1 MSQIKLQI
9 KDPLYRNSLFLMANT
24 IVTSGLGF
32 IFWMVVARLYTE
44 AEVGLGAAIISA
56 MSLLALLSGLGLD
69 VALIRFLPKADK
81 PVDLINSCFTLSGI
95 VAMVAAAVFIAGIG
109 LWSPALSFIRE
120 NAIFSITFIIFT
132 LFWTLSHIMNIT
144 FIARRRA
151 DFALLKN
158 TIYSLLKLPLPI
170 ILVLYFHAFGIA
182 ASWGVATGVAL
193 VISLFLFLPRV
204 QNRYRP
210 KPRLTLEVIKNIRR
224 YSTASYFVRL
234 LNAAPVL
241 ILPIMVVNL
250 LGAEQNA
257 YFYVAWMIAVLL
269 FSIPGAVSQSL
280 FVEGSHFEVD
290 LGVNIRRSFRF
301 IFLLLIPAT
310 VLLFLLGKWLLLAF
324 GAGFPANALT
334 LLWILVLSSIPLAV
348 NSVYRTIL
356 RVTDRM
362 RELMVLSGFTA
373 LAVLVGSYFLTAAT
387 GILGVGY
394 AWLAAQG
401 LVSVYVVFAMR
412 SRQHTRQA

>member
-1 MSQIKLQI
+1 
-9 KDPLYRNSLFLMANT
+9 MANT
-24 IVTSGLGF
+24 VVMAGLGF

-69 VALIRFLPKADK
+69 VALIRFLPKAEK

-95 VAMVAAAVFIAGIG
+95 VAVVTAAVFIAGIG

-120 NAIFSITFIIFT
+120 NAVFSITFIIFT
-132 LFWTLSHIMNIT
+132 LFWTLSHIMDVT

-182 ASWGVATGVAL
+182 ASWGMAIGVAL
-193 VISLFLFLPRV
+193 VISLLLFLPRV

-210 KPRLTLEVIKNIRR
+210 VPRLTLEVIKNIRR
-224 YSTASYFVRL
+224 YSTANYFARL
-234 LNAAPVL
+234 LNAAPAL

-269 FSIPGAVSQSL
+269 FSIPMAVSQSL
-280 FVEGSHFEVD
+280 FAEGSHFEAA
-290 LGVNIRRSFRF
+290 LGVNVRRSFRF
-301 IFLLLIPAT
+301 IFLLLIPAI

-324 GAGFPANALT
+324 GASFSANALT
-334 LLWILVLSSIPLAV
+334 LLWILILSSIPLAV
-348 NSVYRTIL
+348 NSVYMSIL
-356 RVTDRM
+356 RVRDRI
-362 RELMVLSGFTA
+362 RELVVLSGFIA
-373 LAVLVGSYFLTAAT
+373 LTVLVGSYFMTAAT
-387 GILGVGY
+387 GIVGVGY
-394 AWLAAQG
+394 AWIAAQG
-401 LVSVYVVFAMR
+401 LVSVYVAFAMR
-412 SRQHTRQA
+412 SRRHTRQA